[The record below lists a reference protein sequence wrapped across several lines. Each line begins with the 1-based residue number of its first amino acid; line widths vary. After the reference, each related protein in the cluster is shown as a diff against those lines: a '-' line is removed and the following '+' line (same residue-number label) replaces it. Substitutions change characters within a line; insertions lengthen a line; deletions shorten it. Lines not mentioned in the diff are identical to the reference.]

1 MRGYQYLSYSS
12 RSSSSPIT
20 SAHVSPRKI
29 RASLEKREQVPLGYW
44 KDPANHKLFFDRLF
58 TQLRFSALDDL
69 YGLRK
74 EDIRKHGGGG
84 MLHYYNN
91 SPSQAIMSVYSNVEW
106 QMWRFERVPVFYWH
120 SLVHQRQLFD
130 WLSIQMKI
138 NRIEDWYSINTEEA
152 LRYESVSSLVHH
164 YYGNSLILALQS
176 VYPEYQW
183 QPWKFNKVPSGW
195 WEDESNAIQY
205 IEWLTDQIDDIDQLR
220 DLTLQQL
227 NQLGAQSLIE
237 HCGGISSFL
246 NKYFPNVTRS
256 NSNTGTT
263 ISKIQTALYNAVRTL
278 FADTKVEINYRHPDL
293 LFSQSKQRM
302 QLDIFIPE
310 LLLALEYQG
319 PQHYS
324 WHYLYGSDKLQR
336 KRDQEKKE
344 ACLRDNIQLII
355 IPYWWDQ
362 TVSSLAAT
370 IAKDCPRL
378 SSQLKRET
386 VIE

>member
-29 RASLEKREQVPLGYW
+29 RASLEKREQVPLGHW

-58 TQLRFSALDDL
+58 TQLRFSSLDDL

-91 SPSQAIMSVYSNVEW
+91 SPSQAIMSVYSNVDW

-130 WLSIQMKI
+130 WLSLQLKI
-138 NRIEDWYSINTEEA
+138 TRIEDWYSINTEEA

-176 VYPEYQW
+176 
-183 QPWKFNKVPSGW
+183 
-195 WEDESNAIQY
+195 
-205 IEWLTDQIDDIDQLR
+205 R